1 MAGRAVGGV
10 PRALSLLVACCVV
23 ARVHAIS
30 PPRPAFSDRRDSKP
44 VLSAAIE
51 PSKQVLLARRSKSK
65 ITRRQCVLFSITY
78 LTYVA
83 IYFARK
89 PVAVVKST
97 LETDLGM
104 SIASLGAID
113 TCAASPQLLSPPP
126 GSMAAAC
133 SWAP

>member
-1 MAGRAVGGV
+1 MSARPLMSGRAAGGV
-10 PRALSLLVACCVV
+10 PRAVGLLVACCVV

-30 PPRPAFSDRRDSKP
+30 PPRPALSDRRDSKP
-44 VLSAAIE
+44 VLSTAIE
-51 PSKQVLLARRSKSK
+51 SPPPASQLLARRSKSK
-65 ITRRQCVLFSITY
+65 ITRRQCVLFSLTY

-89 PVAVVKST
+89 PVALVKST

-113 TCAASPQLLSPPP
+113 TCAAST
-126 GSMAAAC
+126 
-133 SWAP
+133 